1 MVENFEAG
9 KTVDESQK
17 QQTASN
23 LRDDANLAQPPKL
36 NPTSLLAA
44 TPLQL
49 IQDNKPK
56 ASAMDG
62 VLQDSRLAR
71 LGVVTGEGLLYS
83 VPGAGKAFLHDV
95 THKVDF
101 AQKVA
106 TAGTLGVV
114 LRTALPKAG
123 AARAAAAGIFTFYM
137 IKDAAVPVM
146 GAWKEAWDPQTHSQL
161 NESAQKMGDGL
172 GMFAWD
178 SGVGILAAGMG
189 EKMTDRAMRSVM
201 GEPRYTRF
209 ENAKTNFFSSD
220 NTIVGRGLN
229 KFTKAA
235 DRLTESIARRMGDPA
250 KETKDLPF
258 ADKLKAIDKVEQQY
272 AVEVDLKSIH
282 RKGLKTT
289 DNTPVGF
296 SETVDLLMMGRDPRT
311 INSTVAEA
319 SLGRP
324 LQGTQ
329 PPLELVVGNTSG
341 KLPLDPRINEAVA
354 RPKLSLDSRLNNL
367 GLNKSVPKVEGDVLP
382 ATKSPVDPN
391 IVEIPGFKVD
401 LKSGHIIEADVLS
414 RDLSKAKFN
423 WHQGEKGVTIEY
435 LDHQGRTVSKVE
447 NGAYD
452 ATRAPK
458 DQPSEP
464 WKVEYFNPETGA
476 SIGQTTWTGRM
487 ALQPIEGKFQWESA
501 NSRNPLAGP
510 NSEYGKFLQA
520 RIEPTPGSQ
529 TAGIL
534 QTPEALALKGADNG
548 TGSGAKPTDA
558 TGAKTGT
565 AASTPAEIAAKV
577 SGELNATNI
586 DLMAKMNKQDMAR
599 WTDEKQQVVD
609 AIEGAVGP
617 VHTALKTTHRP
628 MDPGYMIFRD
638 QMVGLGNQVKEVA
651 ELQQVWP
658 LFSRARDAAVQNNST
673 TLGPTGR
680 LTHELNLLGLEIHT
694 GLKHGLQKA
703 GVSETVLDSKNPP
716 LFQVGFDR
724 GAGPHT
730 IPEIQGVWDVD
741 LVHYPRNMTGTRST
755 TTSGIYGHEVGHD
768 QYGGILKF
776 AESITG
782 GATRDGVIVKAVEK
796 GLGSHANDMI
806 DVPGHGKMRKADLVT
821 EILKAQANENTADMW
836 GGAWTGPNSGA
847 SLGVLLQSLRQGG
860 LLETRNVYGKEF
872 AAKGENPMGFEVHA
886 IDAFRP
892 KLIAEVIRYKANGDP
907 LLLEYAKAL
916 DKYAVDAA
924 RKSPDYEWA
933 NMDQPGQK
941 ITIPRAE
948 LDAVI
953 PELVKMQMETPL
965 PALEGKTF
973 GQILPD
979 LPANMRKMDQL
990 ADAIVDAV
998 LAGKSPDT
1006 IPFSINDYTINQV
1019 FGAGLPASLRL
1030 VGKGMSA
1037 PEANA
1042 KVNEFGDFLRA
1053 KYHHSDPHVDPLKST
1068 PSLGQM
1074 ILNPAKA
1081 MKALSRGIGST
1092 IGGQPRARFWS
1103 DQHAHWFAGSAGMAL
1118 GKDLW
1123 TDYEPGRSDL
1133 AGQSQSDN
1141 GNRGPR
1147 RADTTAIPGFGGAR
1161 QQRPPEQRND
1171 QAPANDVMRELEGTP
1186 QGENPQRQGDQRP
1199 VDQRQGQRTEPAP
1212 TFGEPGAPTQDLSP
1226 SDQRRRAAEG
1236 SPQGQVPVDQSSRP
1250 FSFDPNA
1257 RRPGSF
1263 DARELRQLQ
1272 ERGASWLNQ
1281 PTDTTGRG
1289 ATKK

>member
-9 KTVDESQK
+9 KAEDVGQK
-17 QQTASN
+17 QNQAAAGN
-23 LRDDANLAQPPKL
+23 LREEAGLAQPPKL

-49 IQDNKPK
+49 VQDNTPK
-56 ASAMDG
+56 ASAMDN
-62 VLQDSRLAR
+62 VLQNSRIARLAT
-71 LGVVTGEGLLYS
+71 VTGEGMLYS

-123 AARAAAAGIFTFYM
+123 AARAAAAAIFTVYM
-137 IKDAAVPVM
+137 VKDAAKPM
-146 GAWKEAWDPQTHSQL
+146 MEGWSEAWNPQTHAQL

-229 KFTKAA
+229 KFTRAA
-235 DRLTESIARRMGDPA
+235 DALTESIAKRMGDA
-250 KETKDLPF
+250 TKEKPDLPF

-296 SETVDLLMMGRDPRT
+296 TETVDLLLMGKDPRT
-311 INSTVAEA
+311 IDAALAEQ
-319 SLGRP
+319 SLGKP

-329 PPLELVVGNTSG
+329 PPLELIVGNQSG
-341 KLPLDPRINEAVA
+341 KLPLDPRLQEAA
-354 RPKLSLDSRLNNL
+354 LRPKMSLDTRLNNL
-367 GLNKSVPKVEGDVLP
+367 GLDRSVPKVEGDVLP
-382 ATKSPVDPN
+382 ATKLAEG

-401 LKSGHIIEADVLS
+401 VKSGHIIEADVLS

-447 NGAYD
+447 NGTYD
-452 ATRAPK
+452 ATKLPK
-458 DQPSEP
+458 DQPAEP

-487 ALQPIEGKFQWESA
+487 ALQPVEGKFIWESA
-501 NSRNPLAGP
+501 SSRNPLAGP
-510 NSEYGKFLQA
+510 NAEYGKFLKA
-520 RIEPTPGSQ
+520 KIEAAPGSQ

-534 QTPEALALKGADNG
+534 QTPEAMALKGADNG
-548 TGSGAKPTDA
+548 TGGGAKDA
-558 TGAKTGT
+558 TGKPGDAKAS
-565 AASTPAEIAAKV
+565 AAALTQQEIAAKV
-577 SGELNATNI
+577 SAELNVTNI
-586 DLMAKMNKQDMAR
+586 DLMAKMNKNDMAR

-617 VHTALKTTHRP
+617 VHTALKPTHRP
-628 MDPGYMIFRD
+628 LDPGYMPFRD
-638 QMVGLGNQVKEVA
+638 QMVGLGNQVREVA

-703 GVSETVLDSKNPP
+703 GVSESVLDSKNPP
-716 LFQVGFDR
+716 LFQVAFDR

-730 IPEIQGVWDVD
+730 LPEIEGVWDVD
-741 LVHYPRNMTGTRST
+741 LVHYPRNMTGTRGT

-782 GATRDGVIVKAVEK
+782 GATRDGVITKAVEK
-796 GLGSHANDMI
+796 GLGSHANDMV
-806 DVPGHGKMRKADLVT
+806 DVPGKGQMRKADLVT

-847 SLGVLLQSLRQGG
+847 SLGMLLQSLRQGG

-872 AAKGENPMGFEVHA
+872 AGKGANAENPMGFEVHA

-892 KLIAEVIRYKANGDP
+892 RLIAEVIRYKANGDP

-916 DKYAVDAA
+916 DKYSVDAA

-948 LDAVI
+948 LDGVI

-998 LAGKSPDT
+998 VAGKSPDT

-1053 KYHHSDPHVDPLKST
+1053 KYHHSDPHIDPLKSS

-1092 IGGQPRARFWS
+1092 IGGQPRARYWS

-1123 TDYEPGRSDL
+1123 TDYQPGQSDL
-1133 AGQSQSDN
+1133 ASNSDA
-1141 GNRGPR
+1141 GNRGPQ
-1147 RADTTAIPGFGGAR
+1147 RADSGAFPNFGG
-1161 QQRPPEQRND
+1161 QRTPVEKPAQGND
-1171 QAPANDVMRELEGTP
+1171 QQPAGDVMRELEGGA
-1186 QGENPQRQGDQRP
+1186 QQRQGDQGAGQ
-1199 VDQRQGQRTEPAP
+1199 QRRDGQQAP
-1212 TFGEPGAPTQDLSP
+1212 TFGEPGAPQDINP
-1226 SDQRRRAAEG
+1226 SQERRSAAEG
-1236 SPQGQVPVDQSSRP
+1236 SPQGQVPIDQQRSP

-1257 RRPGSF
+1257 RRPGSY
-1263 DARELRQLQ
+1263 DPRELRQLQ
-1272 ERGASWLNQ
+1272 QRGAGWLNQ
-1281 PTDTTGRG
+1281 PDTTDRG
-1289 ATKK
+1289 PTKK

>member
-49 IQDNKPK
+49 VQDNKPQ

-123 AARAAAAGIFTFYM
+123 AARAAAAAIFTIYM
-137 IKDAAVPVM
+137 VKDAAKPM
-146 GAWKEAWDPQTHSQL
+146 MQGWSDAWDPQTHSQL

-178 SGVGILAAGMG
+178 SGVGIFAAGMG

-201 GEPRYTRF
+201 GEPRYTKF

-229 KFTKAA
+229 KFTRAA
-235 DRLTESIARRMGDPA
+235 DALTESIARRMGDA
-250 KETKDLPF
+250 TKERPDLPF

-296 SETVDLLMMGRDPRT
+296 TETVDLLMMGKDPRT
-311 INSTVAEA
+311 INSTVAQE

-324 LQGTQ
+324 LQGADS
-329 PPLELVVGNTSG
+329 PLELVVGNQSG
-341 KLPLDPRINEAVA
+341 KLPLDPRLQEAA
-354 RPKLSLDSRLNNL
+354 LRPKMSLDTRLNNL

-382 ATKSPVDPN
+382 ATKSADPN

-414 RDLSKAKFN
+414 RDLAKAKFN
-423 WHQGEKGVTIEY
+423 WHQGDKGVTIEY

-447 NGAYD
+447 NGTYD
-452 ATRAPK
+452 ATKAPK
-458 DQPSEP
+458 DQPAEP

-487 ALQPIEGKFQWESA
+487 ALQPVEGKFQWESA
-501 NSRNPLAGP
+501 NSKNPLAGP
-510 NSEYGKFLQA
+510 NSEYGKFAQA
-520 RIEPTPGSQ
+520 KVEATTGSQ

-534 QTPEALALKGADNG
+534 QTPEAMALKGTDNG
-548 TGSGAKPTDA
+548 TGGGAKPTDA
-558 TGAKTGT
+558 TGAKAGT
-565 AASTPAEIAAKV
+565 AALTQAEIAAKV
-577 SGELNATNI
+577 AGELNATNI
-586 DLMAKMNKQDMAR
+586 DLMAQMNKQDMAR

-617 VHTALKTTHRP
+617 VHTALKPAHRP
-628 MDPGYMIFRD
+628 LDPGYMPFRD

-703 GVSETVLDSKNPP
+703 GVSENVLDSKNPP
-716 LFQVGFDR
+716 LFQVAFDR

-730 IPEIQGVWDVD
+730 LPEIEGVWDVD

-782 GATRDGVIVKAVEK
+782 GATRDGVITKAVEK
-796 GLGSHANDMI
+796 GLGSHASDMV
-806 DVPGHGKMRKADLVT
+806 DVPGHGKMKKSDLVT
-821 EILKAQANENTADMW
+821 EILKAQANENTADIW
-836 GGAWTGPNSGA
+836 GAAWTGPNSGA
-847 SLGVLLQSLRQGG
+847 SLGLLLQSLRQGG

-872 AAKGENPMGFEVHA
+872 AAKGENAMGFEVHA

-916 DKYAVDAA
+916 DKYSVEAA

-979 LPANMRKMDQL
+979 LPSNMRKMDQL

-1074 ILNPAKA
+1074 ILNPSKA
-1081 MKALSRGIGST
+1081 MKILSRGLGST

-1103 DQHAHWFAGSAGMAL
+1103 GEHAHWFAGSAGMAL

-1123 TDYEPGRSDL
+1123 TDYGAEQSDL
-1133 AGQSQSDN
+1133 SSQYVD
-1141 GNRGPR
+1141 GNKGPR
-1147 RADTTAIPGFGGAR
+1147 RADTTALPGFGGPRAP
-1161 QQRPPEQRND
+1161 QERPAEQRNE
-1171 QAPANDVMRELEGTP
+1171 QQPQNDVVRELEGTP
-1186 QGENPQRQGDQRP
+1186 QGTPQRQGDQRQ
-1199 VDQRQGQRTEPAP
+1199 DGKPAP

-1236 SPQGQVPVDQSSRP
+1236 SPQGQAPVEQKRP

-1272 ERGASWLNQ
+1272 QRGADWLNQ
-1281 PTDTTGRG
+1281 PSDTTGGRG
-1289 ATKK
+1289 PTKK